1 MQWVFCMFLVV
12 NLSDMSK
19 GSRSFLAGGHLD
31 LIEEHILVDEWII
44 LAQG

>member
-1 MQWVFCMFLVV
+1 MQWVLFESLVV

-19 GSRSFLAGGHLD
+19 GSRSFLAGRHLD
-31 LIEEHILVDEWII
+31 LIEEDILVDEWVV

>member
-1 MQWVFCMFLVV
+1 MQWVICVFLGV

-19 GSRSFLAGGHLD
+19 VSRSFLAGGHFD
-31 LIEEHILVDEWII
+31 LIEEHILINQWII